1 MRRTFGW
8 TALGLIAVALAV
20 PVSGT
25 AQAGGEPGRVMGRV
39 VDQETGDWLTRVFLE
54 VVGTDIKG
62 PASPDGRFML
72 PPMRPGRIEL
82 RLTHPGFE
90 PRTEALEVLAGQTL
104 DLRIGLVSDTI
115 FQLAPLTVE
124 VRSRVLERRGF
135 YERQTQGYSA
145 TYFTRE
151 DIEARNAQNLSELFT
166 DLPGMRLV
174 PGGLDGPELV
184 FTRATDFQ
192 NSGVC
197 RPALF
202 MDGVKSGIRLYD
214 MILDPTHVEGIEL
227 YVGSAIP
234 GQFNDSC
241 GAVLVWTR

>member
-1 MRRTFGW
+1 MRRTFRW
-8 TALGLIAVALAV
+8 IAPVLVAGAIGV
-20 PVSGT
+20 PTEGV
-25 AQAGGEPGRVMGRV
+25 AQASGEPGRVTGRV
-39 VDQETGDWLTRVFLE
+39 VDQETGDWLTRAFLE

-72 PPMRPGRIEL
+72 PPLRPGQIEL
-82 RLTHPGFE
+82 RLTHPGFQ
-90 PRTEALEVLAGQTL
+90 PRTEILEVLAGQTL

-115 FQLAPLTVE
+115 FELAPLSVE

-135 YERQTQGYSA
+135 YDRQAQGYAA
-145 TYFTRE
+145 TYFTRDE
-151 DIEARNAQNLSELFT
+151 IEERNAQNLSELFT
-166 DLPGMRLV
+166 DVPGMRLI
-174 PGGLDGPELV
+174 PGGLDGPQLV

-234 GQFNDSC
+234 GQYNDSC
-241 GAVLVWTR
+241 GAVLIWTR

>member
-1 MRRTFGW
+1 
-8 TALGLIAVALAV
+8 
-20 PVSGT
+20 
-25 AQAGGEPGRVMGRV
+25 
-39 VDQETGDWLTRVFLE
+39 VDQESGDWLTRGFLE
-54 VVGTDIKG
+54 VVGTDVAG
-62 PASPDGRFML
+62 NASPDGRFML
-72 PPMRPGRIEL
+72 PLMSPGRIEL
-82 RLTHPGFE
+82 RLSHPGYL
-90 PRTEALEVLAGQTL
+90 PRTEFLDVLPGQTTDIRVAL
-104 DLRIGLVSDTI
+104 ASDTV
-115 FQLAPLTVE
+115 FQLEPLRVT
-124 VRSRVLERRGF
+124 VRSRVLEARGF
-135 YERQTQGYSA
+135 YERQSQGYGA

-151 DIEARNAQNLSELFT
+151 RIVARNAQNLSELFT
-166 DLPGMRLV
+166 DIPGMRLI

-214 MILDPTHVEGIEL
+214 MILDPEHVEGIEL

-241 GAVLVWTR
+241 GAVLIWTR